1 MYSLPIYLYTG
12 PEFGERKDAVLDLRK
27 KAEKKFGS
35 IDYHQL
41 YTTDV
46 SFSEVL
52 SLLRNGNL
60 FVPARFVVLRGVESI
75 KKKDDIEL
83 LAKWCDE
90 MKKTQ
95 AEDVCFVLV
104 SDETSVDKKLE
115 ALVPKEHRKI
125 FWEMFEDRK
134 EQWLES
140 YFRKNG
146 YRLEEDAIGLIL
158 SLVENNTEALKN
170 ECSRFFV
177 CFEKDHIIDCE
188 DVEAVLAH
196 NREES
201 AFTLFDA
208 MAAIDHDDRSRLAEA
223 LSILQKLR
231 NSKDSGAVQII
242 AGLTWCFRKLKVWH
256 RLASEGGLSDFNL
269 KINGFQAKRMQQ
281 KYRAAA
287 KLWNPEETNSAIS
300 LLSETDMF
308 VRSSGAM
315 VESTSMQTLVYCL
328 CMKKGSSL
336 CGYEFS

>member
-1 MYSLPIYLYTG
+1 MYSVPLFLYTG
-12 PEFGERKDAVLDLRK
+12 PEFGERNDAVADLKRQ
-27 KAEKKFGS
+27 AEKKFGS
-35 IDYHQL
+35 IDYHQI
-41 YTTDV
+41 YTADV
-46 SFSEVL
+46 AFGDVL
-52 SLLRNGNL
+52 TLLRNGNL
-60 FVPARFVVLRGVESI
+60 FMPARFVVLRGAETI
-75 KKKDDIEL
+75 KKKEDVEQLSD
-83 LAKWCDE
+83 WCEE

-95 AEDVCFVLV
+95 ADDVWFVLV
-104 SDETSVDKKLE
+104 SDETSVDKKVD
-115 ALVPKEHRKI
+115 ALVPKEHKKI

-140 YFRKNG
+140 FFRKNG
-146 YRLEEDAIGLIL
+146 YKLDPDATDLIL
-158 SLVENNTEALKN
+158 SLVENNTEALRN

-177 CFEKDHIIDCE
+177 CFDKEHVISVD

-208 MAAIDHDDRSRLAEA
+208 MAASERDVGTRLSDA

-256 RLASEGGLSDFNL
+256 VLASEGGLSDFNL

-287 KLWNPEETNSAIS
+287 KLWNPKETESAIS
-300 LLSETDMF
+300 LLSKTDMLI
-308 VRSSGAM
+308 RSSGSS
-315 VESTSMQTLVYCL
+315 VESVSMQTLVYCL
-328 CMKKGSSL
+328 CMKKGSPL
-336 CGYEFS
+336 CEYEIS

>member
-1 MYSLPIYLYTG
+1 MYSVPLFLYTG
-12 PEFGERKDAVLDLRK
+12 PEFGERNDAVADLKRQ
-27 KAEKKFGS
+27 AEKKFGS
-35 IDYHQL
+35 IDYHQI
-41 YTTDV
+41 YTADV
-46 SFSEVL
+46 AFGDVL
-52 SLLRNGNL
+52 TLLRNGNL
-60 FVPARFVVLRGVESI
+60 FMPARFVVLRGAETI
-75 KKKDDIEL
+75 KKKEDVEQLSD
-83 LAKWCDE
+83 WCEE

-95 AEDVCFVLV
+95 ADDVWFVLV
-104 SDETSVDKKLE
+104 SDETSVDKKVD
-115 ALVPKEHRKI
+115 ALVPKDHKKI

-140 YFRKNG
+140 FFRKNG
-146 YRLEEDAIGLIL
+146 YKLDPDAVDLIL
-158 SLVENNTEALKN
+158 SLVENNTEALRN

-177 CFEKDHIIDCE
+177 CFDKDHVISVD

-208 MAAIDHDDRSRLAEA
+208 MAASERDVGTRLSDA

-256 RLASEGGLSDFNL
+256 VLASEGGLSDFNL

-287 KLWNPEETNSAIS
+287 KLWSPKETESAIS
-300 LLSETDMF
+300 LLSKTDMLI
-308 VRSSGAM
+308 RSSGSS
-315 VESTSMQTLVYCL
+315 VESVSMQTLVYCL
-328 CMKKGSSL
+328 CMKKGSPL
-336 CGYEFS
+336 CEYEIS